1 MATNPFKA
9 FVPFLIDADYDYI
22 DDLSA
27 LRATDP
33 SGGQWRAFGLVE
45 PIKGEGLMVDL
56 NGSGDLLTVQFN
68 ERILPGKVRDEALGK
83 KVAQIEKQ
91 EGRKVSKKEYAQ
103 LRDQVE
109 FDLLPKAFIRR
120 TVVPVILSKQY
131 LIICTSSAKR
141 VDDCLGVLAA
151 ALDTEINAVQ
161 VQDDLKGQFRTLAIG
176 YDQWDMD
183 HDGMVAP
190 FGPTD
195 NAVLKG
201 ENKKTI
207 RIKDKPLEDGDVKD
221 ILRLAEYEVCELG
234 VAYGDKWDSEPEMT
248 FTVNTSLV
256 FKRVETVGIKTGGK
270 EYDMHAH
277 AAFVALQY
285 RKMLTDF
292 IEANGGLA
300 ETPVN
305 GDDEEL

>member
-9 FVPFLIDADYDYI
+9 FVPFIIDADYDYI
-22 DDLSA
+22 EDLSD
-27 LRATDP
+27 LKATDP
-33 SGGQWRAFGLVE
+33 SGGQWRAIGFAE
-45 PIKGEGLMVDL
+45 PIKGEGYMVDL
-56 NGSGDLLTVQFN
+56 SGSGDLLAVQFN
-68 ERILPGKVRDEALGK
+68 ERILPGKVRDEALAK
-83 KVAQIEKQ
+83 KVAHIEQQ

-131 LIICTSSAKR
+131 MLICTSSAKR
-141 VDDCLGVLAA
+141 VDDCIGVLAA
-151 ALDTEINAVQ
+151 AINSELDRAVQ
-161 VQDDLKGQFRTLAIG
+161 VKDDLKSQFRSLALG
-176 YDQWDMD
+176 DWWGMNA
-183 HDGMVAP
+183 DGMVAP
-190 FGPTD
+190 FGATD

-201 ENKKTI
+201 ENKKAI
-207 RIKDKPLEDGDVKD
+207 RIKDKPLEDGDVQD
-221 ILRLAEYEVCELG
+221 IIRLAEYDVCELG

-248 FTVNTSLV
+248 FTVNTSFV
-256 FKRVETVGIKTGGK
+256 FKRIETVGIKTSGK
-270 EYDMHAH
+270 EYDLHAH

-292 IEANGGLA
+292 IEANGGLVESVA
-300 ETPVN
+300 D

>member
-9 FVPFLIDADYDYI
+9 FVPFLLDEDYDYI
-22 DDLSA
+22 EDLST
-27 LRATDP
+27 LRAKDP
-33 SGGQWRAFGLVE
+33 SGGQWRAIGLVE

-56 NGSGDLLTVQFN
+56 NGSGDLLAVQFN

-120 TVVPVILSKQY
+120 TVVPVICTKQY
-131 LIICTSSAKR
+131 MLIFTSSAKR
-141 VDDCLGVLAA
+141 VDDCLAIMQATWETTVS
-151 ALDTEINAVQ
+151 AVQ
-161 VQDDLKGQFRTLAIG
+161 VQDDLKSQFRTLALG
-176 YDQWDMD
+176 DQWSMD

-190 FGPTD
+190 FGATD
-195 NAVLKG
+195 NAGLKG
-201 ENKKTI
+201 ENKKAI
-207 RIKDKPLEDGDVKD
+207 RIKDKPLEDNDVQE
-221 ILRLAEYEVCELG
+221 IIRLAEYDVCELG

-256 FKRVETVGIKTGGK
+256 FKRIETVGIKTGGK

-285 RKMLTDF
+285 RKMLIDF
-292 IEANGGLA
+292 IEANGGLTA
-300 ETPVN
+300 APVD
-305 GDDEEL
+305 GDDDEEL

>member
-22 DDLSA
+22 EDLSDLKA
-27 LRATDP
+27 KDP
-33 SGGQWRAFGLVE
+33 SGGQWRAIGLVE

-56 NGSGDLLTVQFN
+56 NGSGDLLAVQFN

-109 FDLLPKAFIRR
+109 FDLLPRAFIRR

-131 LIICTSSAKR
+131 MLIFTSSAKR
-141 VDDCLGVLAA
+141 VDDCLAIMQA
-151 ALDTEINAVQ
+151 MWKTTISAVQ
-161 VQDDLKGQFRTLAIG
+161 VRDDLKGQFRSLAIG
-176 YDQWDMD
+176 YTQWGMNE
-183 HDGMVAP
+183 DGMVAP
-190 FGPTD
+190 FGVTD

-207 RIKDKPLEDGDVKD
+207 RIKDKPLEEQSIKD
-221 ILRLAEYEVCELG
+221 LIGLMEYEVCELG

-256 FKRVETVGIKTGGK
+256 FKRIETVGIKTGGK

-285 RKMLTDF
+285 RKMLIDF
-292 IEANGGLA
+292 IEANGGLTTA
-300 ETPVN
+300 PVD

>member
-1 MATNPFKA
+1 MTTNPFKA
-9 FVPFLIDADYDYI
+9 FVPFIIDADYDHI
-22 DDLSA
+22 DDPSA

-56 NGSGDLLTVQFN
+56 NGSGDLLAVQFN
-68 ERILPGKVRDEALGK
+68 ERILPGKVRDEALIK
-83 KVAQIEKQ
+83 KVAKLEAD

-131 LIICTSSAKR
+131 LIICTSSSKR

-151 ALDTEINAVQ
+151 ALDTKINAIQ
-161 VQDDLKGQFRTLAIG
+161 VQDDLKGQFRSLPLG
-176 YDQWDMD
+176 DWWGMNE
-183 HDGMVAP
+183 DGMVAP
-190 FGPTD
+190 FGATD

-201 ENKKTI
+201 ENKKAI
-207 RIKDKPLEDGDVKD
+207 HIKDKPLEDGDAQE
-221 ILRLAEYEVCELG
+221 IIRLAEYDVCELG

-256 FKRVETVGIKTGGK
+256 FKRIETVGIKTSGK
-270 EYDMHAH
+270 EYDLHAH

-292 IEANGGLA
+292 IEANGGLVESA
-300 ETPVN
+300 AD
-305 GDDEEL
+305 DDEEL